1 MSAQDDVQDGGGRRL
16 DQIRLD
22 GIRATGYHGVFAHER
37 REGQTFVADV
47 VVHLDTRRAAATD
60 DLAHTLNYGTLAEH
74 VAAVLAGDPADL
86 IETVAERIAA
96 TVLAQPYVQAVDVAV
111 HKPQAP
117 ITVPFGDVV
126 VSIRRDRTKLPA
138 AEPYRPATG
147 EVRRAD
153 SGVRPQAPH
162 PPTAPLPVTASPP
175 AGVAVTAEAVDLPH
189 DPAELP
195 VELPVETSGAESG
208 PDGSRPLVVGPAPT
222 GAVPTGVLPA
232 VAAAAPT
239 GVPAS
244 GPPATGPLA
253 TGPVPPPVAS
263 PPAGLPVHDGPRHEP
278 DHAGAGEGGAPA
290 HDDAFAD
297 ARTQFLP
304 PLRDEPA
311 GDAAQGDPFGDP
323 RTQLLPPVTDDDV
336 VEGDVLTDD
345 LDRAPDAPVQTVL
358 ALGANLGPAQE
369 TLRQAVSDL
378 AAVPGLEVVAVSPLA
393 RTASVGGPDQPD
405 YLNAVVLART
415 TLAPRDLLRAV
426 HVVEQRHG
434 RERLEHWGPR
444 TLDIDIVVHG
454 STLAVTDDLE
464 LPHPRAHERAFVLE
478 PWAQV
483 DPEAVLPGLGGG
495 PVAQLAATAPDRDGV
510 RWMALD
516 WLTAP
521 VPAASPEPE
530 GPDAGDTVQPYAA
543 PGTGHAPDRYDA
555 GHDAAG
561 HDPVHDVPRGARP
574 TGEEVRYRDRGP
586 ADDRPY
592 GEDAHPQATTSG
604 PFDPVGSV
612 DPSAPPAGPRPFL
625 PVTGTA
631 PAVPPPPAPG
641 PWAGDPR
648 GDAHRP

>member
-16 DQIRLD
+16 DQIRLE

-47 VVHLDTRRAAATD
+47 VVHLDTRRAAASD

-74 VAAVLAGDPADL
+74 VAAVLAGEPADL

-96 TVLAQPYVQAVDVAV
+96 TVLAQPHVQAVDVAV

-138 AEPYRPATG
+138 AEPYRPGTG
-147 EVRRAD
+147 EARRAD
-153 SGVRPQAPH
+153 TGPRPTVPH
-162 PPTAPLPVTASPP
+162 PQTAPLPVTP
-175 AGVAVTAEAVDLPH
+175 APGVHVTATAADLPH

-195 VELPVETSGAESG
+195 VDLPQDVPADLPTAPAAASARPGTGADTG
-208 PDGSRPLVVGPAPT
+208 PDGRRPLVMGPAPT
-222 GAVPTGVLPA
+222 GAVPTGVQPA
-232 VAAAAPT
+232 VAAGAGAALP
-239 GVPAS
+239 GPGPGAPA
-244 GPPATGPLA
+244 
-253 TGPVPPPVAS
+253 PVPPPVAS
-263 PPAGLPVHDGPRHEP
+263 PSSGLPPAHAARHEP

-290 HDDAFAD
+290 HVDAAE

-304 PLRDEPA
+304 PLREPLDGPLDGPLGGAFDERR
-311 GDAAQGDPFGDP
+311 GDALDGP
-323 RTQLLPPVTDDDV
+323 RTQLMPPVRDDDPIV
-336 VEGDVLTDD
+336 GEVLSDE
-345 LDRAPDAPVQTVL
+345 LDRAPAEPVETVL

-378 AAVPGLEVVAVSPLA
+378 AAVPGLDVVAVSPLA

-426 HVVEQRHG
+426 HAVEQRHG

-454 STLAVTDDLE
+454 TTLAVTDDLE

-521 VPAASPEPE
+521 VPAASPEPD
-530 GPDAGDTVQPYAA
+530 GPDAGHTVRHVEHP
-543 PGTGHAPDRYDA
+543 
-555 GHDAAG
+555 
-561 HDPVHDVPRGARP
+561 
-574 TGEEVRYRDRGP
+574 
-586 ADDRPY
+586 
-592 GEDAHPQATTSG
+592 HPQGATSG
-604 PFDPVGSV
+604 PFDPVGAV
-612 DPSAPPAGPRPFL
+612 DPSATPEGPRPFL
-625 PVTGTA
+625 PVTGTS
-631 PAVPPPPAPG
+631 PAAPPPPAPG

>member
-16 DQIRLD
+16 DQIRLE

-96 TVLAQPYVQAVDVAV
+96 TVLVQPHVHAVDVAV

-138 AEPYRPATG
+138 AEPYRPSTG
-147 EVRRAD
+147 EPRRAPA
-153 SGVRPQAPH
+153 GPRQPLLH
-162 PPTAPLPVTASPP
+162 PPTAPLPVTP
-175 AGVAVTAEAVDLPH
+175 APGVAVTTEAADLPR

-195 VELPVETSGAESG
+195 VELPGGVEVG
-208 PDGSRPLVVGPAPT
+208 PDGSGPLVVAPAPT

-232 VAAAAPT
+232 VAAGA
-239 GVPAS
+239 
-244 GPPATGPLA
+244 
-253 TGPVPPPVAS
+253 AS
-263 PPAGLPVHDGPRHEP
+263 PPAGLPVHGGPRHEP

-290 HDDAFAD
+290 HDDASAD
-297 ARTQFLP
+297 A
-304 PLRDEPA
+304 
-311 GDAAQGDPFGDP
+311 
-323 RTQLLPPVTDDDV
+323 RTQLLPPVRDEQPAYPPQDPRPEPFADAHTQLMPPVDDDV
-336 VEGDVLTDD
+336 VEGDVLSDE
-345 LDRAPDAPVQTVL
+345 LDRAPATAVETVL

-369 TLRQAVSDL
+369 TLRRAVSDL
-378 AAVPGLEVVAVSPLA
+378 AAVPGLEIVAVSPLA
-393 RTASVGGPDQPD
+393 RTASVGGPEQPD

-415 TLAPRDLLRAV
+415 TLAPRELLRAV
-426 HVVEQRHG
+426 HAVEHRHG
-434 RERLEHWGPR
+434 RERLERWGPR

-454 STLAVTDDLE
+454 TTLAVADDLE

-495 PVAQLAATAPDRDGV
+495 PVARLAATAPDRDGV

-521 VPAASPEPE
+521 VPAASPEPG
-530 GPDAGDTVQPYAA
+530 GPDAGETVQRYGADHDGDPERPYGADHRDDA
-543 PGTGHAPDRYDA
+543 DVPYGAHHRDGADR
-555 GHDAAG
+555 
-561 HDPVHDVPRGARP
+561 PRGA
-574 TGEEVRYRDRGP
+574 
-586 ADDRPY
+586 
-592 GEDAHPQATTSG
+592 DASPEAATSS
-604 PFDPVGSV
+604 PFDPVRSV
-612 DPSAPPAGPRPFL
+612 DPSAPPEGPRPFL
-625 PVTGTA
+625 PVTGTS
-631 PAVPPPPAPG
+631 PAVPPTAPG
-641 PWAGDPR
+641 PWPGDPH
-648 GDAHRP
+648 GDAYRP